1 MEITLEPKEL
11 ILLIER
17 FSDKSIVLSTKTIYL
32 YINEQRYVCF
42 ANNLTVK
49 QLNELCYELAKDLAI
64 QEGYK
69 EDIDAVITFDNIRIT
84 KRIILNDKSS
94 SDRKFTYF
102 MDDNIE
108 DVRQEEQEEEINE
121 YYDELLE
128 QESTYDN
135 KRNLIDNTTKNNEPV
150 DIDELNND
158 LDEAL
163 KQ

>member
-11 ILLIER
+11 LLLIER
-17 FSDKSIVLSTKTIYL
+17 FSDKSIVLSTKTIHL
-32 YINEQRYVCF
+32 YINEQRYICL
-42 ANNLTVK
+42 ANNLTVR
-49 QLNELCYELAKDLAI
+49 QFNELCYELAKDLAI

-69 EDIDAVITFDNIRIT
+69 ENIDAIVTFDNIRIT

-121 YYDELLE
+121 YYDGLLE
-128 QESTYDN
+128 QENTYDN
-135 KRNLIDNTTKNNEPV
+135 ERNLIDNTAKHNEPV
-150 DIDELNND
+150 DIDQLNDD
-158 LDEAL
+158 LDKAL
-163 KQ
+163 K